1 MSGVFYATNLVILVH
16 FLNHAGT
23 VQNHYFNPLLE
34 FAHKYHYRIP
44 VATFRADEFSR
55 RLKL

>member
-1 MSGVFYATNLVILVH
+1 MSGVFYATKLVILVH

-23 VQNHYFNPLLE
+23 VQNFNPLLE